1 MNDWL
6 NLFLVALVAVGVI
19 AAGWWLLIATEG
31 VYLGRR
37 VVIWLYDL
45 YAERYDRIKN
55 YQSIY
60 EHALL
65 AQPIMEHIAPHKA
78 PLVLD
83 VATGTGRMPL
93 ALLRHAHFQGRV
105 IGVDLSRRMLTQ
117 AADKL
122 AGEGE
127 RVALLWCPAEK
138 LPFADDTFDVVTSLE
153 SLEFMTNPAAALREM
168 VRVLR
173 PDGLL
178 LISNRINTRLMPGKT
193 WSSEQLAAVLAE
205 AGIEDAE
212 VEPWQEDY
220 HRVWAIKGGQS
231 LPTGARPLDEI
242 LRCPCCINHLLTR
255 QPDGWLCEACGG
267 RVTTG
272 ADGVIELVP
281 LVERCKG

>member
-1 MNDWL
+1 MTDL
-6 NLFLVALVAVGVI
+6 FNLLPVAVVGVLVVI
-19 AAGWWLLIATEG
+19 LGWWLLIATEG

-45 YAERYDRIKN
+45 YADRYDHIKN

-78 PLVLD
+78 PLMLD

-93 ALLRHAHFQGRV
+93 AMLNHAHFQGRV
-105 IGVDLSRRMLTQ
+105 VAVDLSRRMLAH

-122 AGEGE
+122 YGQLDRAP
-127 RVALLWCPAEK
+127 LLWCPAEK

-153 SLEFMTNPAAALREM
+153 SLEFMRNPAAVLQEM
-168 VRVLR
+168 IRVLR

-178 LISNRINTRLMPGKT
+178 LVSNRINTRLMPGKT
-193 WSSEQLAAVLAE
+193 WTKEQLAELLAQ

-212 VEPWQEDY
+212 IEAWQEDY
-220 HRVWAIKGGQS
+220 HRVWAIKGGTS
-231 LPTGARPLDEI
+231 APTGARPLDEI
-242 LRCPCCINHLLTR
+242 LRCPCCPQFLMTR
-255 QPDGWLCEACGG
+255 HDGAWQCEQCGG
-267 RVTTG
+267 KVKI
-272 ADGVIELVP
+272 APDGVIELAP
-281 LVERCKG
+281 FINQCRE